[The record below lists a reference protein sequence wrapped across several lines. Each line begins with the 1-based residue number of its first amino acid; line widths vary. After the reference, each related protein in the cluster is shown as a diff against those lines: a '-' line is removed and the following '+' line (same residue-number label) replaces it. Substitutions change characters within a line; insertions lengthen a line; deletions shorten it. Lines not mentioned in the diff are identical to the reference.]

1 MIGRRTHNDLTTRRS
16 PTGPHQAAAG
26 QTVVRW
32 RTSALLI
39 FFALCFALLLYRVVN
54 LMLVPDEQLDA
65 RLARQYESA
74 IVLQPKRGA
83 ILDRNNHE
91 MAVSVTLDSVFA
103 DPSLIE
109 DPETVADSLAP
120 VLGLPAEELLQKLR
134 LERKFVW
141 LLRQVDPA
149 VSQQVRDLH
158 IRGVRVTPEGKRTY
172 PSGALAGQLLGFV
185 GIDGNGLEGLE
196 SRYEEILMGEKETYV
211 ALRDGRRRNITPEGV
226 VVKRSTEGHSI
237 QLSLDSRIQF
247 IAEQALGRAME
258 LYTPRNAFAIV
269 MDPRNGDVLAMAN
282 APEFEPGH
290 FREFEREAYRNSAVA
305 DTFEPGS
312 VMKPFMMALALD
324 RGAVQPGQ
332 EFDCES
338 GRYRIGRNTIHDTHD
353 YGLMTVEEIIKVSS
367 NIGSAK
373 VAQEL
378 GPEQLHDGYS
388 RCGFGRVTGIDLSGD
403 SRGIFRHWKNWRR
416 IGLATHAFG
425 QGMSVTGIQ
434 LAAALSAVANGGT
447 LYQPRIILEVRD
459 RTGQLVDSREPVQ
472 VDSPFGEEAAAHVRG
487 MMGLVVEEGGTGTRA
502 RLDHYTCGGKTG
514 TAQKVNSATGRYDHS
529 LWTSSFIGFAPL
541 ENPRVVVVVVVN
553 EPKGKHYGGTVAGPV
568 FKEIANRSLKTLG
581 VPPLCDA
588 IAALPIDA
596 PPIPEEV
603 LVVPLQDDAT
613 AEAPVGLSADTPVG
627 DLTDDLDD
635 EPRMPDLEGRTMRM
649 ALRELQNRTLDVR
662 LEGSGLLV
670 SQTPPAGAPLRDGDP
685 VTLAFAEAQR

>member
-1 MIGRRTHNDLTTRRS
+1 
-16 PTGPHQAAAG
+16 
-26 QTVVRW
+26 
-32 RTSALLI
+32 
-39 FFALCFALLLYRVVN
+39 LLLYRVVN
-54 LMLVPDEQLDA
+54 LMLLPDEQLDA
-65 RLARQYESA
+65 RITRQYESA

-83 ILDRNNHE
+83 ILDRNRHE

-109 DPETVADSLAP
+109 DPESIADSLAP

-158 IRGVRVTPEGKRTY
+158 IRGVRVTPEAKRTY

-211 ALRDGRRRNITPEGV
+211 SLRDGRRRNITPEGV

-237 QLSLDSRIQF
+237 TLSLDSRIQF
-247 IAEQALGRAME
+247 IAEQALGRAVE
-258 LYTPRNAFAIV
+258 QYTPTSAFAIV

-282 APEFEPGH
+282 APEFEPGR
-290 FREFEREAYRNSAVA
+290 FREFDRRAYRNFAVA

-312 VMKPFMMALALD
+312 VMKPFLVALALD
-324 RGAVQPGQ
+324 QGDIQPGQ
-332 EFDCES
+332 EYHCEN
-338 GRYRIGRNTIHDTHD
+338 GRYRIGRNTIHDTHE
-353 YGLMTVEEIIKVSS
+353 YGVMPIEEIIQVSS

-373 VAQEL
+373 IAEDMGAESL
-378 GPEQLHDGYS
+378 YDGYA

-434 LAAALSAVANGGT
+434 LAAALSAIANGGT
-447 LYQPRIILEVRD
+447 LYQPRIILDVRD
-459 RTGQLVDSREPVQ
+459 RNGQLVDSREPVQ
-472 VDSPFGEEAAAHVRG
+472 VDSPFDAEAAAHVRG

-514 TAQKVNSATGRYDHS
+514 TAQKVNSATGRYDQS

-553 EPKGKHYGGTVAGPV
+553 EPQGKHYGGTVAGPV
-568 FKEIANRSLKTLG
+568 FKEIATRSLKTLG
-581 VPPLCDA
+581 VPPLVDA
-588 IAALPIDA
+588 IAALPIEA

-603 LVVPLQDDAT
+603 VVQTIQDDAMV
-613 AEAPVGLSADTPVG
+613 EVPVGLSADTPAG
-627 DLTDDLDD
+627 DLTDDLADQA
-635 EPRMPDLEGRTMRM
+635 RMPDLEGRTMRM
-649 ALRELQNRTLDVR
+649 ALRELHNPTLDVR
-662 LEGSGLLV
+662 VEGTGLLV
-670 SQTPPAGAPLRDGDP
+670 SQTPPPGAPLRDGDP
-685 VTLAFAEAQR
+685 VTLAFAEARP